1 MQKAKLL
8 ITEKELIE
16 LTVKFGYSGSELN
29 NPHFLEKGY
38 LKQNGTYDSFIKKV
52 ESICESWN
60 RLKKKKGQPVMY
72 EITNLYEKANPIPSN
87 RINNGKKLT
96 EADLLIKDYIHFA
109 LCVNEINDGKAHS
122 LNHWAELFGLTTR
135 DELNELVDTNAFTD
149 LYWKN
154 EVAKVVSTFKST
166 ITRRNRDVVSNSFRY
181 LEKQNKI
188 KKSEVS
194 FFIHLDDSI
203 SSPSPQEFDDVNFAI
218 DKILASNNVTRNDY
232 YYNHLKQNVIRA
244 RAEVKNMLEEKGLKN
259 LFIGYKIEVNE
270 LIHEEQWVDMQQF
283 LKAFSDRL
291 IQLTLE
297 RENNPAYQVNYVE
310 KRFYIFNTL
319 FLLRELGYQVEE
331 GLISKYEPAELDV
344 EAIHDSKKE
353 YAMGKIEQL
362 KLQYDFSNRIKDEK
376 LQTWGFRTVYL

>member
-1 MQKAKLL
+1 
-8 ITEKELIE
+8 
-16 LTVKFGYSGSELN
+16 
-29 NPHFLEKGY
+29 
-38 LKQNGTYDSFIKKV
+38 
-52 ESICESWN
+52 
-60 RLKKKKGQPVMY
+60 MY

-96 EADLLIKDYIHFA
+96 QEDLIMKDYIHFA

-135 DELNELVDTNAFTD
+135 DELNEIADTIAFTN

-154 EVAKVVSTFKST
+154 EVTKVVSTFKST
-166 ITRRNRDVVSNSFRY
+166 ITRRNRDIVSNSFRY

-188 KKSEVS
+188 KKSEVPL
-194 FFIHLDDSI
+194 FIHLDDSI
-203 SSPSPQEFDDVNFAI
+203 SSPSQQEFDDVNFAI
-218 DKILASNNVTRNDY
+218 DKILASKNVTRNDY
-232 YYNHLKQNVIRA
+232 YYNHFKQNVIRA
-244 RAEVKNMLEEKGLKN
+244 RAEVKNMLEEKGIKN
-259 LFIGYKIEVNE
+259 LFIGYKIEVIE
-270 LIHEEQWVDMQQF
+270 LLPEEQWEDKQQF

-297 RENNPAYQVNYVE
+297 RENNPAYQVNYIE

-319 FLLRELGYQVEE
+319 SLLRELGYQVEE
-331 GLISKYEPAELDV
+331 ALISKYEPNVSDV

-353 YAMGKIEQL
+353 YAMGKSEQF
-362 KLQYDFSNRIKDEK
+362 KLQYAFSNRIKDET

>member
-8 ITEKELIE
+8 ISEKELIE
-16 LTVKFGYSGSELN
+16 LTMEYGYSGSELN
-29 NPHFLEKGY
+29 NPHFLEKGF
-38 LKQNGTYDSFIKKV
+38 LKKNGAYDSFIKKV

-122 LNHWAELFGLTTR
+122 LNHWAELLGLTTR
-135 DELNELVDTNAFTD
+135 DELNEIADINAFTD

-188 KKSEVS
+188 KRSEVT

-203 SSPSPQEFDDVNFAI
+203 SSPSQQEFDDVNFAI
-218 DKILASNNVTRNDY
+218 DKILASKNVTRNDY
-232 YYNHLKQNVIRA
+232 YYNHFKQNVIRA

-270 LIHEEQWVDMQQF
+270 LLPEEQWVDMQQF

-297 RENNPAYQVNYVE
+297 RENKPAYQVNYVE

-319 FLLRELGYQVEE
+319 SLLRELGYQVEE
-331 GLISKYEPAELDV
+331 VLILKYEPTVSVV

-353 YAMGKIEQL
+353 YAREKSEQF
-362 KLQYDFSNRIKDEK
+362 KLQYAFSNRIKDET